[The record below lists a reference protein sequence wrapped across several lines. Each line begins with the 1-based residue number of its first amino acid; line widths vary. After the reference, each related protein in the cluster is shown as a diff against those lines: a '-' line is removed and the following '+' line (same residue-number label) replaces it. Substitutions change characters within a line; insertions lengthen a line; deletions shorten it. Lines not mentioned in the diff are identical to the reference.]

1 MTQDFADLAFFDN
14 FDFFSDIRRVY
25 YVQYVV
31 IMNSPILYRETGNDS
46 VEGIL
51 FSQDTGVIMTGKFV
65 EEREVE
71 QDKINRY
78 AMPSLGTLK
87 TFKNSIFFKCSLIE

>member
-1 MTQDFADLAFFDN
+1 M
-14 FDFFSDIRRVY
+14 
-25 YVQYVV
+25 V
-31 IMNSPILYRETGNDS
+31 IMTSPILYWETGNDS

-78 AMPSLGTLK
+78 ARTSLGTLK
-87 TFKNSIFFKCSLIE
+87 MFKNSIIYAV